1 MPRVLEALPR
11 EHPGPRIVFCFPIHE
26 AGTGILQLEKLGWNL
41 LLKLRFKWVIYIH
54 MLHLRVYKRTAMAD
68 NFLPSVRDQRS
79 LLLPAWEDWLLEGI
93 CPGSSS
99 MRWPKGEHNE

>member
-1 MPRVLEALPR
+1 M
-11 EHPGPRIVFCFPIHE
+11 H
-26 AGTGILQLEKLGWNL
+26 K
-41 LLKLRFKWVIYIH
+41 
-54 MLHLRVYKRTAMAD
+54 LHLCVDKMAAMVD

-93 CPGSSS
+93 WPGSSS